1 MDFAYFIPITLF
13 ICILLAIKFIVD
25 AYVRRRIMEAGPNEE
40 LVKAML
46 QADEQ
51 NRRWS
56 ALKWGL
62 VLTLV
67 GLAFGLIGALH
78 MDSNNPG
85 SWGLLIGAAGV
96 GMLAYHGLANRAR

>member
-1 MDFAYFIPITLF
+1 MDFALLVPISLF
-13 ICILLAIKFIVD
+13 VCITLAIKTVVD
-25 AYVRRRIMEAGPNEE
+25 ARVRRRIAETNPSDD

-51 NRRWS
+51 SRRWS

-67 GLAFGLIGALH
+67 GVAFGVIGALH
-78 MDSNNPG
+78 LDSDNPG
-85 SWGLLIGAAGV
+85 SWGLLVGAAGI
-96 GMLAYHGLANRAR
+96 GMLAYHGLANRLR

>member
-1 MDFAYFIPITLF
+1 MDFAYFIPISFFVCT
-13 ICILLAIKFIVD
+13 LLAIKFIVD

-40 LVKAML
+40 LVKALL

-51 NRRWS
+51 NRRWA

-67 GLAFGLIGALH
+67 GLAFGVIGALH
-78 MDSNNPG
+78 LDSNNPG
-85 SWGLLIGAAGV
+85 SWGLLVRTAGV
-96 GMLAYHGLANRAR
+96 GMLAYHGIANRAR